1 MASRPTAAAD
11 VPAAAPSS
19 SRWRAYARIARLAL
33 LLATYAPPHLIA
45 KRGGRPSPW
54 PRRFLSRAAHIA
66 GARVEIDGAPLDPH
80 SLVLANH
87 TSWLDILI
95 LGGAAGTR
103 FVSKAEVRRVPLIGW
118 LSDQNSTLYVDRAER
133 GDAHGQVRRIAAALA
148 APQPLTVFP
157 EGTTSDGRTLLAFRS
172 TLLHAVAPPPPG
184 ASVRPVALDYRESVD
199 AVAWHSGES
208 GLANALRVLGMKGQ
222 RRVIVRLL
230 DPLPPVTDRKA
241 LAQRGHSA
249 IRAALPSVARRDT
262 LEAAPDD

>member
-1 MASRPTAAAD
+1 MASRPTAAAN
-11 VPAAAPSS
+11 PPS
-19 SRWRAYARIARLAL
+19 SRWRAYARIARLGL
-33 LLATYAPPHLIA
+33 LLVTYVPLHLVA
-45 KRGGRPSPW
+45 KRGGRQSPW
-54 PRRFLSRAAHIA
+54 PRRFLRRAAQIA
-66 GARVEIDGAPLDPH
+66 GARVQLVGAPLAPH

-103 FVSKAEVRRVPLIGW
+103 FVSKAEVQRVPLIGW
-118 LSDQNSTLYVDRAER
+118 LSDQNSTLYIDRAER

-184 ASVRPVALDYRESVD
+184 ATVRPVALDYRDSLD
-199 AVAWHSGES
+199 AVAWHSGEP

-222 RRVIVRLL
+222 RRVTVRLL
-230 DPLPPVTDRKA
+230 DPLPPTSNRKA
-241 LAQRGHSA
+241 LAHSA
-249 IRAALPSVARRDT
+249 HDAIIAALPSVSGRDK
-262 LEAAPDD
+262 LEAATDD